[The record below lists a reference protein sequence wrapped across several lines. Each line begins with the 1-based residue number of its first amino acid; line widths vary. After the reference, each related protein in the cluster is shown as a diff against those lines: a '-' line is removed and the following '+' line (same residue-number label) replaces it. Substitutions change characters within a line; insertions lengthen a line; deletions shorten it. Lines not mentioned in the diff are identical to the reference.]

1 MSDLPSRVTSVRRAG
16 SSPEVGSISRITV
29 RATVDLPQ
37 PLSPTMPEVS
47 PAPIVKVTPST
58 A

>member
-1 MSDLPSRVTSVRRAG
+1 MSDLPSRVTSCP
-16 SSPEVGSISRITV
+16 SSRIDPEVGSIRRITV

-37 PLSPTMPEVS
+37 PLSPTMPKVS